1 MEVVDHKVGVPM
13 EHYKAVFAAADPAA
27 MSIRSRVP
35 YAEGERKFSLTLLGR
50 PVTVSWP
57 EMEARFSDDGTE
69 TASNTRILLARLIL
83 EGTLTPS
90 LGQMLAYTDM
100 PWGNVYAQQFRGRCI
115 LRLAGTYGSN
125 LPGFDAAA
133 AQVAGVP
140 QENGDRSYDLPF
152 LEGLTVRLILWE
164 GDEEFRPTAQIL
176 FSDNFSS
183 AFSAEDIAVVG
194 DVLLNAMKGRW

>member
-1 MEVVDHKVGVPM
+1 MKIVDNKVGVPM

-27 MSIRSRVP
+27 MSERSCVP
-35 YAEGERKFSLTLLGR
+35 YADGRFSLTLLGR

-57 EMEARFSDDGTE
+57 DMVSRFADDGAE
-69 TASNTRILLARLIL
+69 TASNTRILLARLLL
-83 EGTLTPS
+83 EGTLVES
-90 LGQMLAYTDM
+90 RGQLLAYTDM

-115 LRLAGTYGSN
+115 LRLSGTYGSN
-125 LPGFDAAA
+125 LPGFDVAAA
-133 AQVAGVP
+133 RVAGTAA
-140 QENGDRSYDLPF
+140 ESGDRSYDLPF
-152 LEGLTVRLILWE
+152 LPGLTVRLILWE

>member
-1 MEVVDHKVGVPM
+1 MEVVDNKVGVPM
-13 EHYKAVFAAADPAA
+13 EHYKAVFAAADPEAL
-27 MSIRSRVP
+27 SQRSCVP
-35 YAEGERKFSLTLLGR
+35 YADGKFSLTLLGR

-57 EMEARFSDDGTE
+57 EMESRFADDGAQ

-83 EGTLTPS
+83 EGTLVAS
-90 LGQMLAYTDM
+90 AGKLLAYTDM

-133 AQVAGVP
+133 ARVAGVKADS
-140 QENGDRSYDLPF
+140 GDRSYDLPF

-164 GDEEFRPTAQIL
+164 GDEEFRAAAQIL
-176 FSDNFSS
+176 CSDNFSS

>member
-13 EHYKAVFAAADPAA
+13 EHYKSVFAAADPAA
-27 MSIRSRVP
+27 MSERSHVP
-35 YAEGERKFSLTLLGR
+35 YADGQFSLTLLGR

-57 EMEARFSDDGTE
+57 EMVSRFSDDGAE
-69 TASNTRILLARLIL
+69 TASNTRILLARLLL
-83 EGTLTPS
+83 EGALVPAKGE
-90 LGQMLAYTDM
+90 LLAYTDM

-115 LRLAGTYGSN
+115 LRLAGTYGAS
-125 LPGFDAAA
+125 LAAFDDAAA
-133 AQVAGVP
+133 RVAGKAA
-140 QENGDRSYDLPF
+140 ESGDRSYDLPF

-176 FSDNFSS
+176 FSDNFSA
-183 AFSAEDIAVVG
+183 AFGAEDIAVVG

>member
-1 MEVVDHKVGVPM
+1 MEVVDNKVGVPM
-13 EHYKAVFAAADPAA
+13 EHYKAVFAAADPEAL
-27 MSIRSRVP
+27 SERSRVP
-35 YAEGERKFSLTLLGR
+35 YADGLFSLTLLGR

-57 EMEARFSDDGTE
+57 EMVSRFADDGAE
-69 TASNTRILLARLIL
+69 TASNTRILLARLLL
-83 EGTLTPS
+83 EGTLVES
-90 LGQMLAYTDM
+90 RGQMLAYTDM

-115 LRLAGTYGSN
+115 LRLAGTYGSS

-133 AQVAGVP
+133 ARVAGVLA
-140 QENGDRSYDLPF
+140 ESGDRSYDLPF
-152 LEGLTVRLILWE
+152 LPRLTVRLILWE

>member
-1 MEVVDHKVGVPM
+1 MEVIDHKVGVPM
-13 EHYKAVFAAADPAA
+13 EHYKAVFAAADPEV
-27 MSIRSRVP
+27 MSGRSGVP
-35 YAEGERKFSLTLLGR
+35 YADGRFSLTLLGR

-57 EMEARFSDDGTE
+57 EMCSRFADDGTE

-83 EGTLTPS
+83 EGTLVKS
-90 LGQMLAYTDM
+90 GGKLLAYTDM

-125 LPGFDAAA
+125 LPGFEEAAA
-133 AQVAGVP
+133 GVSGVSADS
-140 QENGDRSYDLPF
+140 GDRSYDVPF
-152 LEGLTVRLILWE
+152 LPGLTVRLILWE

>member
-1 MEVVDHKVGVPM
+1 MEVTDHKVGVPM
-13 EHYKAVFAAADPAA
+13 EHYKKVFAAADPAA
-27 MSIRSRVP
+27 LSERSCVP
-35 YAEGERKFSLTLLGR
+35 YADGAFSLTLMGR
-50 PVTVSWP
+50 PVTLSWP
-57 EMEARFSDDGTE
+57 DMTARFADDGAE
-69 TASNTRILLARLIL
+69 TASNTRILLARLLL
-83 EGTLTPS
+83 EGTLVRS
-90 LGQMLAYTDM
+90 EGRLLAYTDM

-125 LPGFDAAA
+125 LPGFEAAA
-133 AQVAGVP
+133 ARVAGAAA
-140 QENGDRSYDLPF
+140 ESGDRSFDVPF
-152 LEGLTVRLILWE
+152 LPGLRVRLILWE

>member
-1 MEVVDHKVGVPM
+1 MEVVDHKVGVPT
-13 EHYKAVFAAADPAA
+13 EHYKSVFAAADPAA
-27 MSIRSRVP
+27 LSERSRVP
-35 YAEGERKFSLTLLGR
+35 YADGRFSLTLMGR

-57 EMEARFSDDGTE
+57 EMVARFTDDGQE

-83 EGTLTPS
+83 EGTLVGAT
-90 LGQMLAYTDM
+90 GNMLAYTDM

-125 LPGFDAAA
+125 LPGFEAAA
-133 AQVAGVP
+133 ARIAAAPAPG
-140 QENGDRSYDLPF
+140 GDRAFDVPF
-152 LEGLTVRLILWE
+152 LPGLTVRLLLWE

>member
-27 MSIRSRVP
+27 LAERSRVP
-35 YAEGERKFSLTLLGR
+35 YAEGEQKFSLTLLGR

-57 EMEARFSDDGTE
+57 DMTARFEDAGTE

-83 EGTLTPS
+83 EGTLIPS
-90 LGQMLAYTDM
+90 RGQMLAYTDM

-115 LRLAGTYGSN
+115 LRLAGSYGSN
-125 LPGFDAAA
+125 LLGFDAAA
-133 AQVAGVP
+133 VQVAGVP
-140 QENGDRSYDLPF
+140 ADSGDRSYDLPF

>member
-13 EHYKAVFAAADPAA
+13 EHYKAAFAAADPAA
-27 MSIRSRVP
+27 LSARSGVP
-35 YAEGERKFSLTLLGR
+35 YANGKFSMTLLGR

-57 EMEARFSDDGTE
+57 DMAARFADDGRE
-69 TASNTRILLARLIL
+69 TASNTRILLARLLL
-83 EGTLTPS
+83 EGALVPTRGKL
-90 LGQMLAYTDM
+90 LAYTEM

-115 LRLAGTYGSN
+115 LRLAGTYGAN
-125 LPGFDAAA
+125 LPGFEAAA
-133 AQVAGVP
+133 ARVAGVKAGS
-140 QENGDRSYDLPF
+140 GDVSYDLPF
-152 LEGLTVRLILWE
+152 LPGLTVRLILWE

>member
-27 MSIRSRVP
+27 LSERSGVP
-35 YAEGERKFSLTLLGR
+35 FADGIFSLTLLGR

-57 EMEARFSDDGTE
+57 EMESRFTDDGKE

-83 EGTLTPS
+83 EGTLVEAG
-90 LGQMLAYTDM
+90 GQMLAYTDM

-115 LRLAGTYGSN
+115 LRLAGTYGSG
-125 LPGFDAAA
+125 LPGFDEAAA
-133 AQVAGVP
+133 RVAGKAA
-140 QENGDRSYDLPF
+140 ESGDRSYDLPF
-152 LEGLTVRLILWE
+152 LPGLTVRLILWE

-194 DVLLNAMKGRW
+194 DIILNAMKGRW

>member
-27 MSIRSRVP
+27 LAQRSCVP
-35 YAEGERKFSLTLLGR
+35 YADGAFSLTLLGR

-57 EMEARFSDDGTE
+57 EMVARFGDDGAE

-83 EGTLTPS
+83 EGTLAAS
-90 LGQMLAYTDM
+90 AGKLLAYTDM

-115 LRLAGTYGSN
+115 LRLAGTYGGN

-133 AQVAGVP
+133 KTVGGSAA
-140 QENGDRSYDLPF
+140 ESGDRSYDVPF
-152 LEGLTVRLILWE
+152 LDGLTVRLILWE

-176 FSDNFSS
+176 FSDNFSA